1 PSVAING
8 TVPDRPV
15 SPPAFVP
22 KPTKAVQPK
31 SVNKTRNLTPA
42 LTGTLNINVTK
53 VSGGGAGPQQK
64 SVPGSDFLSNEDI
77 RAFCE

>member
-1 PSVAING
+1 MAING

-22 KPTKAVQPK
+22 KPTTAVQPK

-42 LTGTLNINVTK
+42 LNGTLNINVTK

-64 SVPGSDFLSNEDI
+64 SVPG
-77 RAFCE
+77 